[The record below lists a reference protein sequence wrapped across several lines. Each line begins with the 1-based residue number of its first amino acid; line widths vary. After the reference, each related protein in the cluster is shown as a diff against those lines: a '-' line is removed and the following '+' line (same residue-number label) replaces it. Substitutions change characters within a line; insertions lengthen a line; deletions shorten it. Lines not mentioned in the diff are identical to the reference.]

1 MRLLSSAFLFLVLI
15 GIHILFGHTHLS
27 TVHTYVPPLTHSP
40 GMGLSIVGTHNEPPF
55 MLLDLLHNN
64 AQPEV
69 NRSIQDLFVQY
80 KYHLDTG
87 VRLRLQMQ
95 TQTLQLLDLLPAN
108 SAHSAW
114 KNRSIHEK
122 SIGEVHIWDELLAR

>member
-1 MRLLSSAFLFLVLI
+1 MMT
-15 GIHILFGHTHLS
+15 HIS

-40 GMGLSIVGTHNEPPF
+40 GMGLSIVGTHSEPPF

-64 AQPEV
+64 TRPEV
-69 NRSIQDLFVQY
+69 NRSINDLFVQH
-80 KYHLDTG
+80 KTHLDTG

-95 TQTLQLLDLLPAN
+95 TQTLQLLDLLPTN
-108 SAHSAW
+108 SAHVAW
-114 KNRSIHEK
+114 KNRSIHER

>member
-1 MRLLSSAFLFLVLI
+1 MRILSAVLLFLVLV
-15 GIHILFGHTHLS
+15 GMHLLYGQTHLS

-40 GMGLSIVGTHNEPPF
+40 GMGLSIVGTHSEPPF
-55 MLLDLLHNN
+55 LLLDLL
-64 AQPEV
+64 QSKTRPEV
-69 NRSIQDLFVQY
+69 NQSINDLFVQH
-80 KYHLDTG
+80 KVHLDTG

-95 TQTLQLLDLLPAN
+95 TQTLRLLELLPAN

-114 KNRSIHEK
+114 KNRSIHER